1 MITVIYHRSRHEL
14 SVCGHA
20 GHGAVGHDLVCAS
33 ASILAYTLAAAVQ
46 NMADAGHVKRPK
58 IVLLPGETLI
68 SCESPPQYR
77 VPVTLVFDTVCGGF
91 ELLARDYPKNIS
103 YEIEGGTQWN

>member
-20 GHGAVGHDLVCAS
+20 GNGTVGHDLVCAS

-46 NMADAGHVKRPK
+46 NMADAGHVNHPQIIIR
-58 IVLLPGETLI
+58 PGETLI
-68 SCESPPQYR
+68 SCESTSRYR
-77 VPVTLVFDTVCGGF
+77 SPVTLVFDTICGGF

-103 YEIEGGTQWN
+103 YEMKGTDT

>member
-1 MITVIYHRSRHEL
+1 MITVIYHRPRHEL

-77 VPVTLVFDTVCGGF
+77 APVTLDFDAICGGF
-91 ELLARDYPKNIS
+91 DLLARDYPKNIS
-103 YEIEGGTQWN
+103 YEMKGTDA